1 MPRNLLAKMI
11 PRRLRE
17 VLEQRVFYAV
27 FNTTR
32 VTNDAY
38 GWRPD
43 PIDPERNTAENRST
57 EFFAA
62 KQQVNEPQSPED
74 CTGQTDPLSKH

>member
-1 MPRNLLAKMI
+1 MI

-17 VLEQRVFYAV
+17 FLERRVFYAV

-57 EFFAA
+57 DFFAA
-62 KQQVNEPQSPED
+62 KAEVNESQPHSD
-74 CTGQTDPLSKH
+74 CTDQRDPPPKAE

>member
-1 MPRNLLAKMI
+1 MSRSLFVKLI
-11 PRRLRE
+11 PRRLRDF
-17 VLEQRVFYAV
+17 LEHRVFYAV

-38 GWRPD
+38 GWRPE

-57 EFFAA
+57 EFFAEV
-62 KQQVNEPQSPED
+62 QESNEVEGPED
-74 CTGQTDPLSKH
+74 ATVQSTPPPKH